1 MTLRNQD
8 WQRVGTARAWK
19 RWSIAAAA
27 LLAGLAGDAAG
38 QDSHYWA
45 TQYGNQSRLLAGA
58 VIGSV
63 ADVSAVFYN
72 PGALALIESAELLL
86 SGNVFEYTAVD
97 YRGLVGGEENFD
109 SNRFKSLP
117 SMVAGEFPF
126 SFLGENRLAYSFLVR
141 QDFDFRIRERGVLS
155 GEDLGVPAL
164 DLLSGDVRIDQD
176 VDV

>member
-8 WQRVGTARAWK
+8 WQRVCTARAWK

-97 YRGLVGGEENFD
+97 YRGLVGGEERSSAALRREIPAPMLRTLTEWPLAVEAN
-109 SNRFKSLP
+109 
-117 SMVAGEFPF
+117 AGETQRMPADFPT
-126 SFLGENRLAYSFLVR
+126 
-141 QDFDFRIRERGVLS
+141 I
-155 GEDLGVPAL
+155 PAKT
-164 DLLSGDVRIDQD
+164 RR
-176 VDV
+176 